1 MKRPDGGK
9 TRRSHAA
16 GISRTTSVGLP
27 KHFPAP
33 FRLVRLIVLQKIH
46 VIFMIHRRARF
57 DLCGARGVNGDVV
70 IFEPPAA
77 PKKKRQGLEGHH
89 HDRHQQTRFRKKH
102 PRFMDVLLLAR
113 FYVLDRR
120 RGVRLVRLG
129 PSEREKV
136 KGGRLVLKAHQD

>member
-1 MKRPDGGK
+1 
-9 TRRSHAA
+9 
-16 GISRTTSVGLP
+16 
-27 KHFPAP
+27 
-33 FRLVRLIVLQKIH
+33 
-46 VIFMIHRRARF
+46 MIHRRARF

-120 RGVRLVRLG
+120 RGVRWVRLG